1 MNKRPLMLRTAIVLI
16 VLAVFGFSMYPLT
29 QRNFYDTFRSL
40 LKNPDDPTAAKVIAA
55 AKEMEAKDPSLFA
68 SQTLLAAA
76 DAQGVELAGLMKNS
90 SAAQDNRDVM
100 SVVRK
105 AASSSIRLGLDLNGG
120 VEFMLQLIPDEDF
133 LAKLD
138 KIGQKEGASR
148 QETEARMASEFDRYR
163 DIAIEILRKRL
174 ESQKIFEAEI
184 SPSGSRYVSIK
195 APIVSRDEKV
205 KLLNLI
211 SMSAKLRFRLV
222 HPENERLVAEYLAD
236 PAHFVMPVGY
246 ELLSTSEFRRG
257 EKPIVRYYFVENRT
271 AMDGKTVSSAYGGRD
286 QYGRRQIQ
294 LSFNSDGA
302 RQFARITTE
311 NVNRLLAI
319 VLDGKLYCAP
329 NINEPITGGTA
340 SITGDFSDEECKN
353 IADALVSGSFPF
365 QIKVDAVFD
374 TDPKLGAD
382 NVRNGIWVGVWSMVA
397 VVLFMCAYYLLG
409 GVIASIALAVNLVLI
424 MGAMAAFDAT
434 LTLPGIAGIV
444 LTIGMAVDANVLIF
458 ERIREEL
465 NAGRTLFAAIDSGY
479 SRALSAV
486 IDANLTTLI
495 TSLILMF
502 VGTGAVKG
510 FAVTLSIGILTT
522 LFTAVFLTRLIFD
535 YLYNYCPQ
543 MKTLKMLQFFKKAD
557 FNFPK
562 LWKIGVPVSIVL
574 CLLSIGLF
582 CCRGRDFL
590 SVDFTGGTQVTFDCA
605 QQIPAAKIEAALKAK
620 GITAQATYKF
630 DAAGGDTRKI
640 EILIREDMTQNVN
653 NPKEVILRELTEQFP
668 EAKFSGG
675 LESTVGGLIGRVFIR
690 AAFWAIF
697 FSMIGIGA
705 YLTLRYEFSYA
716 AASIVAL
723 AHDVIIVM
731 GIYAVL
737 GRTISLTVVAA
748 ILTVIGYSVNDKV
761 VVFDRVREN
770 VRLGV
775 AKDYIDIIN
784 ISINRTLSR
793 TVLTSITTLI
803 VIIFLFVGGGVAIND
818 FVLIMLLGVIVGTY
832 SSMFIAA
839 SFVARW
845 HRRVATLDRGE

>member
-1 MNKRPLMLRTAIVLI
+1 MNKRPLFLRTVIALVVI
-16 VLAVFGFSMYPLT
+16 AVFGVSMYPLS
-29 QRNFYDTFRSL
+29 QRNFYDTFRSM
-40 LKNPDDPTAAKVIAA
+40 LKDPDDAVAAAVIAD

-76 DAQGVELAGLMKNS
+76 DAKGVELAKLMDNTS
-90 SAAQDNRDVM
+90 AQDNRDVM
-100 SVVRK
+100 SAVRK
-105 AASSSIRLGLDLNGG
+105 EASSSIRLGLDLNGG

-133 LAKLD
+133 LAKLES
-138 KIGQKEGASR
+138 IGQNDGSSR
-148 QETEARMASEFDRYR
+148 QEAEERMANEFDRYR

-184 SPSGSRYVSIK
+184 SPSGSDYISIK
-195 APIVSRDEKV
+195 APIVAKDEKV

-222 HPENERLVAEYLAD
+222 HPENDRLVEEYLAN
-236 PAHFVMPVGY
+236 PLAFVTPVGY
-246 ELLSTSEFRRG
+246 ELLSTSEFRSG
-257 EKPIVRYYFVENRT
+257 DKPIVRYYFVENRT
-271 AMDGKTVSSAYGGRD
+271 AMDGKTVTSAYGGRD
-286 QYGRRQIQ
+286 QYGQRQIQ

-311 NVNRLLAI
+311 NVNRQLAI

-340 SITGDFSDEECKN
+340 SISGDFSDEECKN

-382 NVRNGIWVGVWSMVA
+382 NVRNGIWVGIWSMVA
-397 VVLFMCAYYLLG
+397 VIVFMCAYYLLG
-409 GVIASIALAVNLVLI
+409 GVIASLALIINLVLI

-444 LTIGMAVDANVLIF
+444 LTIGMAVDSNVLIF

-465 NAGRTLFAAIDSGY
+465 RAGRNLFAAIDAGY

-486 IDANLTTLI
+486 VDANLTTLI
-495 TSLILMF
+495 TSLILMS
-502 VGTGAVKG
+502 VGTGAIKG

-522 LFTAVFLTRLIFD
+522 LFSAVFLTRLIFD
-535 YLYNYCPQ
+535 YLYNYCPN
-543 MKTLKMLQFFKKAD
+543 MKMLKMRQFFKISGID
-557 FNFPK
+557 FPK
-562 LWKIGVPVSIVL
+562 LWKIGVPLSLVC
-574 CLLSIGLF
+574 CLVSIGLF
-582 CCRGRDFL
+582 CWRGKDFL
-590 SVDFTGGTQVTFDCA
+590 SVDFTGGTQVTFNCE
-605 QQIPAAKIEAALKAK
+605 QQVPVAKVESVLKDN

-630 DAAGGDTRKI
+630 DATSAGDSRKI
-640 EILIREDMTQNVN
+640 EILIRDDMTAQVN
-653 NPKEVILRELTEQFP
+653 NPKEVILGHLTASFP

-675 LESTVGGLIGRVFIR
+675 LESSVGGLIGQVFIR

-716 AASIVAL
+716 TASIVAL
-723 AHDVIIVM
+723 AHDVIVTL
-731 GIYAVL
+731 GIYALL

-748 ILTVIGYSVNDKV
+748 VLTVIGYSVNDKV
-761 VVFDRVREN
+761 VIFDRVRESVN
-770 VRLGV
+770 LGLSNN
-775 AKDYIDIIN
+775 YLDIIN
-784 ISINRTLSR
+784 ISINNTLSR
-793 TVLTSITTLI
+793 TMLTGFTTLI
-803 VIIFLFVGGGVAIND
+803 VILFLFFGGGVAIND
-818 FVLIMLLGVIVGTY
+818 FVLIMLLGVLIGTY
-832 SSMFIAA
+832 SSIFVAA
-839 SFVARW
+839 PFVARW
-845 HRRVATLDRGE
+845 HRRVANLNR